1 MILKRTGPAT
11 VNIQR
16 GGFEFRMMNGDI
28 AIKFTVGFS
37 VVRDLDGR
45 EVMPGQIPIQFERC
59 RGRIEDVAERVFFSR
74 QPHSDK
80 AVALTRA
87 DFFG

>member
-1 MILKRTGPAT
+1 MILKRTGFAT

-16 GGFEFRMMNGDI
+16 GGFEFRDDI

-45 EVMPGQIPIQFERC
+45 EVMPGQILIQFERC

-80 AVALTRA
+80 AVALTRV

>member
-1 MILKRTGPAT
+1 MLLKRTGFAT

-16 GGFEFRMMNGDI
+16 GGFEFKMMNSDI
-28 AIKFTVGFS
+28 PIKFTIGFS

-45 EVMPGQIPIQFERC
+45 EVMPGQILIQFERC
-59 RGRIEDVAERVFFSR
+59 RTRIEDVAERVFFAR

-80 AVALTRA
+80 AVVLTRV
-87 DFFG
+87 DVFG